1 MKIGTLILFDTP
13 LIIGDN
19 FPSDK
24 NTHLS
29 NMKGNSL
36 GTIENLDLKI
46 ISLECYGRERNL
58 NILKTLEILVELIKC
73 ENFNKNITFEYSA
86 LSNIMTFL
94 AYKVY
99 IKNLDLYND
108 PNDIE
113 KGEDKSK
120 TKDEKNI
127 QGIDEDEIYEKNPK
141 YLPKQMFFGYKSIR
155 DYLYYQSFDLKEYLQ
170 NSKIT
175 LKNVTIRKQI
185 ENFENQDYLMK
196 KKDLDNKKE
205 IKNVGNR
212 QLRKIDFGSDGFYI
226 DRDYKNFFS
235 INEIKCVE
243 LVNVNFSN
251 VKIPDLKN
259 YEGETIINLINNS
272 KSEKENIKENNYG
285 EFHFPNYSIDMKT
298 LNGIL
303 FKNYGFEDFCSM
315 FKYYLYRIEPQIKSE
330 SVREVNNDE
339 FEKKK
344 AIKEYFNKY
353 QDIFNKFISNVGVL
367 TVIIN
372 NLKELKE
379 FYLVYSFL
387 EIFEKKYF
395 INETLKCSNKEE
407 TFELPDK
414 NKTEE
419 IFGNFFYKE
428 KNELENEMYSEINYY
443 YISEREKELMEQ
455 KEKYVEVNDKKIYY
469 DLKFEK
475 ISIK

>member
-1 MKIGTLILFDTP
+1 
-13 LIIGDN
+13 
-19 FPSDK
+19 
-24 NTHLS
+24 
-29 NMKGNSL
+29 
-36 GTIENLDLKI
+36 
-46 ISLECYGRERNL
+46 
-58 NILKTLEILVELIKC
+58 
-73 ENFNKNITFEYSA
+73 
-86 LSNIMTFL
+86 
-94 AYKVY
+94 
-99 IKNLDLYND
+99 
-108 PNDIE
+108 
-113 KGEDKSK
+113 
-120 TKDEKNI
+120 
-127 QGIDEDEIYEKNPK
+127 
-141 YLPKQMFFGYKSIR
+141 MFFGSKSVR
-155 DYLYYQSFDLKEYLQ
+155 DYLYYQSFNLKDHFKD
-170 NSKIT
+170 SKIT

-196 KKDLDNKKE
+196 KRDIDNNKE
-205 IKNVGNR
+205 SKNPAPNR

-259 YEGETIINLINNS
+259 YEGETIINLISRNQY
-272 KSEKENIKENNYG
+272 EKKYIEVNGYE
-285 EFHFPNYSIDMKT
+285 EFHYPNYSIDMKT

-303 FKNYGFEDFCSM
+303 FKNHGFEDFCSM
-315 FKYYLYRIEPQIKSE
+315 FKYYLYKIEPQSE
-330 SVREVNNDE
+330 SPKEVSIE
-339 FEKKK
+339 AIEKKK
-344 AIKEYFNKY
+344 TIKDYFNKY
-353 QDIFNKFISNVGVL
+353 KDVFDKFKDNVKEL

-414 NKTEE
+414 NKIEE

-455 KEKYVEVNDKKIYY
+455 KEKYVQVNDKKIYY